1 MDMTLRT
8 KTLACWSISDSA
20 WSRSSSVAACTKAR
34 TALFSLKL
42 SGALACAVRDMQQ
55 HHLAQHTNCVF
66 WLKAQSSISCVNCLL
81 AVSQCSIHV
90 GLTLNIS
97 LKPGSA
103 TLSL

>member
-8 KTLACWSISDSA
+8 KTRACWSISDRA

-34 TALFSLKL
+34 TALFNLKL
-42 SGALACAVRDMQQ
+42 SGTLACAVRDMQR
-55 HHLAQHTNCVF
+55 HPLAQHTNRVF
-66 WLKAQSSISCVNCLL
+66 WLKAQASISCVGCLL
-81 AVSQCSIHV
+81 AVSQCSVHV
-90 GLTLNIS
+90 GLALNMA